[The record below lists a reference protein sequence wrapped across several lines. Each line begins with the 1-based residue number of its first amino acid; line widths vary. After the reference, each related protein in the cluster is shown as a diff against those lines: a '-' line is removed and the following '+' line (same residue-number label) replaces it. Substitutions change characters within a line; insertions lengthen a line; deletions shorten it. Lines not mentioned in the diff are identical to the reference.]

1 VREFAAAW
9 YSVLNSIFMAIGAPL
24 RDLAPGAGGSVLT
37 AILLGVIGATSP
49 CQLSTNASAIAYLGN
64 SFGRYGGRSG
74 LITIAYVA
82 GKVLMYSGA
91 GLLAV
96 SLGQGLAAVTVPT
109 VTVARK
115 ALGPLMILVG
125 LALLGVCRPRLGFWH
140 ALSVRIQ
147 ERAGAGVI
155 GAFLLGGAFSLAFC
169 PTLGLLFFG
178 YVLPMA
184 LVSGAG
190 PLYPAAFALGTTVP
204 LILVSS
210 LLGAGLGMAQL
221 EQRVRAW
228 EPWLRRTAGLI
239 FFLSGINDTLL
250 YWFL

>member
-1 VREFAAAW
+1 VREFAIAW
-9 YSVLNSIFMAIGAPL
+9 YSVLNSIFMAIGGPL
-24 RDLAPGAGGSVLT
+24 RDLAPGAGRSLLT
-37 AILLGVIGATSP
+37 AILLGVIGAASP

-64 SFGRYGGRSG
+64 SLGRYGGRSG
-74 LITIAYVA
+74 FITVAYIA
-82 GKVLMYSGA
+82 GKVLMYSVA

-96 SLGQGLAAVTVPT
+96 SLGQGLASVTVPT

-125 LALLGVCRPRLGFWH
+125 LALLGVWQPRLGFGH

-147 ERAGAGVI
+147 ERARSGVI
-155 GAFLLGGAFSLAFC
+155 GAFLLGVAFSLAFC

-184 LVSGAG
+184 LVSSAG
-190 PLYPAAFALGTTVP
+190 PLYPAGFALGTTFP
-204 LILVSS
+204 LIVVTS
-210 LLGAGLGMAQL
+210 LLGAGLGMARL

-228 EPWLRRTAGLI
+228 EPWLRRAAGLI
-239 FFLSGINDTLL
+239 FFLSGVNDTLL